1 MNWLANS
8 SCIVRMEI
16 IMDLL
21 EIILLI
27 VGIAIIII
35 SCLIVGNQKENSK
48 QFLNTELSLESIFS
62 EEEIKKLKDQIAELL
77 SNASE
82 ETMNTT
88 DDQLSRLSNE
98 KIMAVSEFSDQ
109 VLEKI
114 SRNHEEVVFLYNMLN
129 DKEKDLKETV
139 KVINQVLKMKKE
151 KTTPSVE
158 EERPTITSPNATIQS
173 DQKPSNSSV
182 ESAETESAAS
192 NNNEQ
197 ILALYSE
204 GKSIVEISKLLDL
217 GQGEVK
223 LVIDLFCDK
232 K

>member
-1 MNWLANS
+1 
-8 SCIVRMEI
+8 
-16 IMDLL
+16 MDLL

-27 VGIAIIII
+27 IGIAIIII
-35 SCLIVGNQKENSK
+35 SCLIVGKQKENGKPSL
-48 QFLNTELSLESIFS
+48 QTDLSLEGIYS
-62 EEEIKKLKDQIAELL
+62 EEDIKKIKEQITELL
-77 SNASE
+77 TNASE
-82 ETMNTT
+82 EIVNSA
-88 DDQLSRLSNE
+88 DDQLSRISNE
-98 KIMAVSEFSDQ
+98 KIMAVSEYSDQ

-114 SRNHEEVVFLYNMLN
+114 NRNHEEVVFLYNMLN
-129 DKEKDLKETV
+129 DKEKDLKATV
-139 KVINQVLKMKKE
+139 KEIDQVLKKSKE
-151 KTTPSVE
+151 IIHSE
-158 EERPTITSPNATIQS
+158 EEAPIITNPKSSSQFE
-173 DQKPSNSSV
+173 QKPSISSV
-182 ESAETESAAS
+182 DPATSSSVDPDTSERALT